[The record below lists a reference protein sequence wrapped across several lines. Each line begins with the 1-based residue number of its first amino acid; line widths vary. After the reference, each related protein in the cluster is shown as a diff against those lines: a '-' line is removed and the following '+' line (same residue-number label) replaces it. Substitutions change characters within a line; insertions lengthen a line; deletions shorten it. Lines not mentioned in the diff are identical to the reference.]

1 MRLCVNDCYL
11 YLFHKICFIREMSD
25 HNQYCNNF
33 ENEELEEKTENIKE
47 SDELLIGAVR
57 TYPHLYN
64 HKDPNFKNNL
74 MKENSWKEIAL
85 AVNIP
90 GK

>member
-1 MRLCVNDCYL
+1 
-11 YLFHKICFIREMSD
+11 MSD

-33 ENEELEEKTENIKE
+33 EHEEFEKETENIKE
-47 SDELLIGAVR
+47 SDELLIDAVR
-57 TYPHLYN
+57 AYPHLYN
-64 HKDPNFKNNL
+64 HQDPNFKNNL
-74 MKENSWKEIAL
+74 MKEKSWKEISL